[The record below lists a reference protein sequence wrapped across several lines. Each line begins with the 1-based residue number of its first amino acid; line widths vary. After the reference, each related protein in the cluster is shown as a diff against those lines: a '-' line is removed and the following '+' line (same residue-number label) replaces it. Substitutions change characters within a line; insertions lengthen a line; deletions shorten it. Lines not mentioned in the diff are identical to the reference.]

1 MKMLTFSK
9 KVRGVER
16 IEHIKG
22 QRRSY
27 AKSCAKWAR
36 RERLVQQPPQ
46 DDLSSGQ
53 P

>member
-16 IEHIKG
+16 IEHIKA

-27 AKSCAKWAR
+27 AKSCAK
-36 RERLVQQPPQ
+36 
-46 DDLSSGQ
+46 
-53 P
+53 